1 MSRDLDV
8 YTVVRDARD
17 MTRNLDT
24 SARSAGDRQRTRA
37 YLREFVPGIVAYMV
51 VLFAAI
57 TWGGFGGT
65 SPWRFLW
72 AALPVLPMIW
82 IAVAVLRHLH
92 RVDEYQRWQLLS
104 GFAVGFAVA
113 MLASISLGILESAGL
128 RLEGSPFLV
137 YTAGMMAWGVSSIVL
152 SRRG

>member
-1 MSRDLDV
+1 
-8 YTVVRDARD
+8 

-24 SARSAGDRQRTRA
+24 RVRSAGDRRRTRA

-51 VLFAAI
+51 VLFAALR
-57 TWGGFGGT
+57 WGGFDGD

-82 IAVAVLRHLH
+82 IAVAVLRHL
-92 RVDEYQRWQLLS
+92 RRIDEYQRRQLLS

-113 MLASISLGILESAGL
+113 MLASISLGILESARL
-128 RLEGSPFLV
+128 RLEGSPFFV
-137 YTAGMMAWGVSSIVL
+137 YIAGMLGWAVSSAVL